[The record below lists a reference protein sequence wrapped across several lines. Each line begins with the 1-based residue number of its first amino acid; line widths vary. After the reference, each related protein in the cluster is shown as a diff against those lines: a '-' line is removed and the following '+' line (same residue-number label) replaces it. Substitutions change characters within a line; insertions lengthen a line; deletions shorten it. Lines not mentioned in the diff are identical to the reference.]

1 MPEYTIRD
9 ADTGKELKVRGAIP
23 PTPSDM
29 EELFADHYASK
40 GPRIPE
46 GEQSTIGEE
55 ISRGIRQLGSASR
68 TGISSI
74 FGDPEEAA
82 LAGIERSKAI
92 GESYGE
98 APSFQRI
105 KDIAEDEG
113 VLSAAVSGVGQVP
126 RALAGQAG
134 VIGTALGGARLG
146 AAVTPPVLPIV
157 GPLAKPIGALI
168 GGATALGAQFLGS
181 NVQRQ
186 AEAQQE
192 RGEELD
198 IDVARAA
205 RGAALQSLTETA
217 GTGFVLGKRLV
228 KSVLNIAEDVPL
240 TGQAA
245 DSLRKV
251 ANRSIARSMGR
262 GAVRGAAAEVPV
274 EVAQSVI
281 ERDQAGLDLLS
292 DEALEEYGEAA
303 YMAATV
309 GGSLGS
315 GANAFAP
322 SSARAE
328 LGQQESEEAEAAG
341 TNVAAPVTITEE
353 DGGTRT
359 AQKNLDGSLTVI
371 FKNEA
376 GEVTATQ
383 TVEGAEAV
391 KLFED
396 KFAEAAAFN
405 EAKNAFVAETPK
417 KDSVSF
423 DFEEEV
429 VGEGEATVVEEEE
442 KDPNFQSE
450 EEIYEQSVK
459 DGEAAAAIAEAAEA
473 AEAEAEAA
481 AIAKAAEAEA
491 AAIAKA
497 AEAAEAAEAAVVV
510 AGPEEETLEGV
521 KAELTEI
528 AGDIA
533 PVEVSPEE
541 GVELAAEE
549 QAIDQTSA
557 TEINEDIDA
566 RTRTAGAINVA
577 EAPTAEEIDA
587 YLVSPEIKAALK
599 QEFGG
604 KEEFDAEGKR
614 ALNDFEGVENLP
626 ENVLA
631 QIEEASANLDPKA
644 DVILAKRLRDGENK
658 ALKNTAPANS
668 IRYYLNNLLSP
679 KASVRMLAYDLVT
692 LSPEA
697 TVAETTRVK
706 NAEKY
711 IRTLPKGGAILDA
724 QITEIREDIAARDK
738 NSETIARLNK
748 EYGAKWAEEVKEQSK
763 KVTRA
768 EVNEAEKAAKARLE
782 ADQAKQAAEVI
793 EEGLAYDPNV
803 PIEVVQETVEK
814 VEEDLGGADALATP
828 TNKEEESRQIE
839 AQTAAFLKQGGAIT
853 QALRLDAVAAS
864 SMPVDTAIFEQLAQ
878 GNLRGALDILGQSV
892 NPKVRKTARALRNAI
907 GNTKIELVEDLVSP
921 EGVALAGLYNPQTD
935 TIQINSSVPIAIHTL
950 IHEAGHATTSHIL
963 ANPSHPLTRKLT
975 AIYEASKV
983 GLSSSYGSTSLDEFV
998 SEFLG
1003 NPNFAN
1009 ELASYTEA
1017 GTKKNLW
1024 QRIVD
1029 AFASFFGIK
1038 ALKTPN
1044 AQQKVEEYIGSILSP
1059 APAYRDAGVMY
1070 SLLEENRE
1078 AELSSLL
1085 VGGGKGLSS
1094 SGVTETSMSYARGS
1108 YEGLSDKARAFFLN
1122 SVSLNNI
1129 ADLVSQKVPA
1139 VSKLLNVLREQAG
1152 ARNKLLDAHK
1162 LTMKELHLAFKGD
1175 LEGRKALDELVMNS
1189 TRGVDNDGG
1198 VDPLDPIDLRD
1209 SKGRMVYNKEQRV
1222 LWRAMQPLVAR
1233 LKKKPEQLKA
1243 YKTMRDA
1250 YSYIDKKT
1258 LEALDT
1264 RLRET
1269 IGDKEIRATVRNK
1282 IVRDIIGKNK
1292 IRPYFPLYR
1301 DGSHWLEYKF
1311 KGEYYVASFDSRG
1324 QRIKAIAQLKRNGAT
1339 AIANKNRTE
1348 IRERIKGIP
1357 TSTVATI
1364 YNEILP
1370 ALKDDAVAAQKLQDI
1385 LFDVLPEQAL
1395 LQGYKHREGTLG
1407 FEEDSIGVFEK
1418 KMPSLITSLTNIEF
1432 DIPLTEAA
1440 TQIKE
1445 QALEHP
1451 DSALVQDVLRATVG
1465 VTSATDRRSGKLPS
1479 YLEFSKNP
1487 YIADWARSLKSLA
1500 FFGTL
1505 GFNVSS
1511 IAVNL
1516 TNIPVV
1522 GMPYL
1527 AARYGPIKATRMI
1540 LSSMKEYMGTG
1551 YKRETELFPTVDA
1564 NGNTVNEK
1572 VTVRSGLSLTNDPAK
1587 LPNYAPLADMFIRY
1601 GLDSRTLA
1609 SDMFDLE
1616 NPSNTLL
1623 NKTQAASGF
1632 LFNHAER
1639 ANRQIF
1645 AMAVYKLEMEKQT
1658 KKKFGDIGEEDLKA
1672 HGEQAAQTAI
1682 DSTEEINSSALLTS
1696 APRFSQGDIG
1706 SLVFMYKRYPSAIL
1720 AMQAKMFK
1728 SLLNDMTRKR
1738 QRALAAGEIDQVE
1751 FDRQAQEASILRKQ
1765 LIHQYAS
1772 AGAFA
1777 GVAGVPLY
1785 GVVQMAFNT
1794 FLLDDDEEDFDTIVS
1809 KAIGEGAMSGIFN
1822 NYLNISVAD
1831 RISQTNLMVRNR
1843 ANYEPD
1849 SRVEHFLETFGGPV
1863 VGIGMRWVD
1872 GMSSLAEGGE
1882 AAQRGAERLLPAF
1895 VANSMKSYRYATKG
1909 AVSMRGDE
1917 ILQGTMK
1924 PGSLFAQALGFAPAD
1939 YTKQLEINSLNK
1951 RVDRNIA
1958 EARTKILRKYYK
1970 SLRDGDLESLSE
1982 SREELN
1988 AFNRRH
1994 PSVAIT
2000 AETIERSIAQHGRT
2014 SAQTR
2019 QLRGITVNKRRMSEV
2034 LRSNA
2039 EFGDEWM

>member
-1 MPEYTIRD
+1 
-9 ADTGKELKVRGAIP
+9 
-23 PTPSDM
+23 
-29 EELFADHYASK
+29 
-40 GPRIPE
+40 
-46 GEQSTIGEE
+46 
-55 ISRGIRQLGSASR
+55 
-68 TGISSI
+68 
-74 FGDPEEAA
+74 
-82 LAGIERSKAI
+82 
-92 GESYGE
+92 
-98 APSFQRI
+98 
-105 KDIAEDEG
+105 
-113 VLSAAVSGVGQVP
+113 
-126 RALAGQAG
+126 
-134 VIGTALGGARLG
+134 
-146 AAVTPPVLPIV
+146 
-157 GPLAKPIGALI
+157 
-168 GGATALGAQFLGS
+168 
-181 NVQRQ
+181 
-186 AEAQQE
+186 
-192 RGEELD
+192 
-198 IDVARAA
+198 
-205 RGAALQSLTETA
+205 
-217 GTGFVLGKRLV
+217 
-228 KSVLNIAEDVPL
+228 
-240 TGQAA
+240 
-245 DSLRKV
+245 
-251 ANRSIARSMGR
+251 
-262 GAVRGAAAEVPV
+262 
-274 EVAQSVI
+274 
-281 ERDQAGLDLLS
+281 
-292 DEALEEYGEAA
+292 
-303 YMAATV
+303 
-309 GGSLGS
+309 
-315 GANAFAP
+315 
-322 SSARAE
+322 
-328 LGQQESEEAEAAG
+328 
-341 TNVAAPVTITEE
+341 
-353 DGGTRT
+353 
-359 AQKNLDGSLTVI
+359 
-371 FKNEA
+371 
-376 GEVTATQ
+376 
-383 TVEGAEAV
+383 
-391 KLFED
+391 
-396 KFAEAAAFN
+396 
-405 EAKNAFVAETPK
+405 
-417 KDSVSF
+417 
-423 DFEEEV
+423 
-429 VGEGEATVVEEEE
+429 
-442 KDPNFQSE
+442 
-450 EEIYEQSVK
+450 
-459 DGEAAAAIAEAAEA
+459 
-473 AEAEAEAA
+473 
-481 AIAKAAEAEA
+481 
-491 AAIAKA
+491 
-497 AEAAEAAEAAVVV
+497 
-510 AGPEEETLEGV
+510 
-521 KAELTEI
+521 
-528 AGDIA
+528 
-533 PVEVSPEE
+533 
-541 GVELAAEE
+541 
-549 QAIDQTSA
+549 
-557 TEINEDIDA
+557 
-566 RTRTAGAINVA
+566 
-577 EAPTAEEIDA
+577 
-587 YLVSPEIKAALK
+587 
-599 QEFGG
+599 
-604 KEEFDAEGKR
+604 
-614 ALNDFEGVENLP
+614 
-626 ENVLA
+626 
-631 QIEEASANLDPKA
+631 
-644 DVILAKRLRDGENK
+644 
-658 ALKNTAPANS
+658 
-668 IRYYLNNLLSP
+668 
-679 KASVRMLAYDLVT
+679 MLAYDLVT
-692 LSPEA
+692 LSPKA

-706 NAEKY
+706 NAEKF

-748 EYGAKWAEEVKEQSK
+748 EYGAKWAEEVREQSK

-782 ADQAKQAAEVI
+782 AAQAEQAAELV
-793 EEGLAYDPNV
+793 EEAFESDPNA
-803 PIEVVQETVEK
+803 PIEVVQETVKK
-814 VEEDLGGADALATP
+814 VEEDLGGADTLATS
-828 TNKEEESRQIE
+828 TDKAEESRQIE
-839 AQTAAFLKQGGAIT
+839 AQIAAFLKQGGAIT

-892 NPKVRKTARALRNAI
+892 NPQVRKTARALRNAI

-1059 APAYRDAGVMY
+1059 APAYRDAGAMY

-1162 LTMKELHLAFKGD
+1162 LTMKELYLAFKGD

-1209 SKGRMVYNKEQRV
+1209 SKGKMVYNKEQRV

-1233 LKKKPEQLKA
+1233 LKKKPQQLKA

-1264 RLRET
+1264 RLKET

-1301 DGSHWLEYKF
+1301 DGSHWLEYEF

-1339 AIANKNRTE
+1339 AIANKTRTE

-1445 QALEHP
+1445 QSLEHP
-1451 DSALVQDVLRATVG
+1451 DNALVQDVLRATVG
-1465 VTSATDRRSGKLPS
+1465 VTSATDRRSGRLPS

-1505 GFNVSS
+1505 GFNISS

-1540 LSSMKEYMGTG
+1540 LSAMKEYMGTG

-1658 KKKFGDIGEEDLKA
+1658 KKKFDAIGEEDLKA

-1696 APRFSQGDIG
+1696 APRFSQGDMG

-1872 GMSSLAEGGE
+1872 GISSLAEGGE

-1982 SREELN
+1982 VREELS